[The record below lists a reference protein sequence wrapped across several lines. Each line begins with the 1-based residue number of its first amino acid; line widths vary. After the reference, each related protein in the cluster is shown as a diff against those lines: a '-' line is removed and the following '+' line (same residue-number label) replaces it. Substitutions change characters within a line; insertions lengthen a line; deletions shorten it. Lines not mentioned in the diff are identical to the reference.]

1 MGTLRGAHSALGTD
15 VKDRRTVANQ
25 ARRRELTRLHLSM
38 NRRGALLMAG
48 LVVLM
53 AVSGWSVGPARAAPH
68 PARDSGVPTP
78 HLVATMGI
86 RASEQYVFSMGVV
99 DRMSAD
105 ALTLRF
111 GDGETETYA
120 LDGATTIQTQN
131 GDALDLAD
139 LAVGDMVIVLTV
151 ENDRT
156 AVTIVSGGEEGFH
169 DAGPG
174 DIRGHDEDECGSCD
188 AHAP

>member
-1 MGTLRGAHSALGTD
+1 
-15 VKDRRTVANQ
+15 
-25 ARRRELTRLHLSM
+25 
-38 NRRGALLMAG
+38 
-48 LVVLM
+48 
-53 AVSGWSVGPARAAPH
+53 
-68 PARDSGVPTP
+68 
-78 HLVATMGI
+78 MGI

-99 DRMSAD
+99 DWVSANS
-105 ALTLRF
+105 LTLRF

-131 GDALDLAD
+131 GDALDLTD
-139 LAVGDMVIVLTV
+139 LTIGDMVIVLTV

-169 DAGPG
+169 DAGPA